1 MDSMQDISES
11 KIFKKEDVLSPEYL
25 PEMLPFRENK
35 VKQVADNLLP
45 AASNRKP
52 QNTFLFGPP
61 GIGKTASARFVFREF
76 EDFSRIKAIYI
87 NCWDYRTA
95 SAVLAKIAIDMGMFV
110 PRKGIGKDEV
120 LEKVIETCKK
130 TNKGFVVCLDEVD
143 QLEQEAL
150 YDLLRINQYVAT
162 PFGLVFISNNP
173 HVFMDCEPRIRSSL
187 DVVEVE
193 FEPYSLDEMKK
204 ILDERVKYSFNNVE
218 QGVVL
223 LCANHA
229 VKNGG
234 DVRIG
239 LQCLMKA
246 GRLAEQEHA
255 DTLQVSHAK
264 KILHDIKPVKPE
276 ILLEKVND
284 TEKIIVEIARE
295 KKMLSGELYGE
306 YCKRVGKPIDERSFR
321 DCINHLDEIGLIK
334 VVDRKR
340 GVRGQTREITAKKTK
355 LSL

>member
-1 MDSMQDISES
+1 MDSMQDVSES

-25 PEMLPFRENK
+25 PEMLPFRESK
-35 VKQVADNLLP
+35 IRQIADNLLA

-95 SAVLAKIAIDMGMFV
+95 HAVLAKIAIDMGIFV
-110 PRKGIGKDEV
+110 PRKGIAKDEV

-187 DVVEVE
+187 DVDEVE
-193 FEPYSLDEMKK
+193 FQPYSLDEMKK
-204 ILDERVKYSFNNVE
+204 ILDERAKYSFNNVE

-255 DTLQVSHAK
+255 NMLQVNHAK
-264 KILHDIKPVKPE
+264 KILHDVKPVKPE

-284 TEKIIVEIARE
+284 TEKIIVDIARE

-306 YCKRVGKPIDERSFR
+306 YCRRVGKPINERSFR
-321 DCINHLDEIGLIK
+321 DCLNHLAEIGLIQAK
-334 VVDRKR
+334 ERKH
-340 GVRGQTREITAKKTK
+340 GIRGQATEITAKKTK